1 MRNENAISNVEELDK
16 LEDNLLYLDELEEEL
31 QEQLDFEISEFD
43 FLKKEEEKIGSPEAL
58 GETIKGVIWEQV
70 MNQVAIVAGED
81 FIKENGGMTL
91 DLRDEAHI
99 QTAENFQNG
108 KIATHNYISKKN
120 LEYNYDRYKNKP
132 HNKFREKYVDKGMDK
147 VLKRAGELNKNGT
160 ETVTDIYTGR
170 QISTKTKLENG
181 KNNLE
186 AAQREHVIASAEIY
200 NNNPSLQMANDNEEL
215 AAIINDPENLQ
226 GYTTAKRNNR
236 KSDNSADKMEEQD
249 KTEHWKKANKK
260 AEDFINKKEK
270 EGEERLKEEGRKTQ
284 RAEAFKIGGK
294 ALRTAIVTL
303 LAGLL
308 KNIISK
314 LVKWFRSTK
323 RTFKALVEYIKE
335 AISSFLDNIKT
346 HIVNAGSGVITT
358 IASSIFGPIV
368 GILKKLWIILKQG
381 WKSLKEAFNYIK
393 NPENR
398 KKPIGILLLEVGKI
412 VIASLS
418 AIGAIV
424 LGEVIEKSLMTIPFL
439 AIEIPLLG
447 SLANIIG
454 IFMGASI
461 SGVIGAITI
470 NYIQSK
476 IEKKLKN
483 EVLTKQINKGN
494 EILVS
499 QAKIQK
505 VSEQKLVYTKVKT
518 TSNIEDRHNKFSEFI
533 EENEKDTNEKEKD
546 LKSELGEYIRN
557 TDKKLEEYTEKNK
570 IIITDEEIEK
580 QKKKEEEF
588 DNMNSLLSGLFD

>member
-1 MRNENAISNVEELDK
+1 MSNENAILNAEELDDLDEDLSY
-16 LEDNLLYLDELEEEL
+16 LEELEEEL
-31 QEQLDFEISEFD
+31 QEQLDFEISEFE
-43 FLKKEEEKIGSPEAL
+43 FIKKEKEKIGSPEAL

-70 MNQVAIVAGED
+70 MNQVATVAGED

-108 KIATHNYISKKN
+108 KIATHNYISKDK
-120 LEYNYDRYKNKP
+120 LEKNYDRYQNTSHKD
-132 HNKFREKYVDKGMDK
+132 FRKDYVNSGMDK
-147 VLKRAGELNKNGT
+147 TLKRAGDLNKEGV

-200 NNNPSLQMANDNEEL
+200 KNPSLQMANDNEEL
-215 AAIINDPENLQ
+215 AAVINDPENLQ
-226 GYTTAKRNNR
+226 GYTTAERNNR

-260 AEDFINKKEK
+260 AEDFVNKKEK

-294 ALRTAIVTL
+294 ALRTAIISL
-303 LAGLL
+303 LAELL

-314 LVKWFRSTK
+314 LVKWFRSGK
-323 RTFKALVEYIKE
+323 RNFKTLVKYIKE
-335 AISSFLDNIKT
+335 AISLFLDKIKT

-368 GILKKLWIILKQG
+368 GIFKKFWMILKKG
-381 WKSLKEAFNYIK
+381 WKALKEAFNFMR

-398 KKPIGILLLEVGKI
+398 KKPIGVILLEVGKI

-418 AIGAIV
+418 AIGAII
-424 LGEVIEKSLMTIPFL
+424 LGEVIEKALMTVPFL
-439 AIEIPLLG
+439 VIEIPLLG
-447 SLANIIG
+447 SLANILG
-454 IFMGASI
+454 IFIGASI
-461 SGVIGAITI
+461 SGIIGAIAI
-470 NYIQSK
+470 NYIQK
-476 IEKKLKN
+476 KLEKKLKN
-483 EVLTKQINKGN
+483 EATIKQIEKGN
-494 EILVS
+494 EILVA

-505 VSEQKLVYTKVKT
+505 VSEQKLVFTKMQT
-518 TSNIEDRHNKFSEFI
+518 ASNIKNRHDKLSEYI
-533 EENEKDTNEKEKD
+533 EENEKDIKEKEKD
-546 LKSELGEYIRN
+546 LKIE
-557 TDKKLEEYTEKNK
+557 LEEYIENSNKNLNDYIEENI
-570 IIITDEEIEK
+570 IIITNEEIEE
-580 QKKKEEEF
+580 QKKKDEEF
-588 DNMNSLLSGLFD
+588 DEIDSLLNGILD

>member
-1 MRNENAISNVEELDK
+1 MKSENAVLNVEK
-16 LEDNLLYLDELEEEL
+16 LEDLDENLLYLDELEEKL

-43 FLKKEEEKIGSPEAL
+43 FLMKEKEKIGSPEAL

-70 MNQVAIVAGED
+70 MNQVATVAGED

-99 QTAENFQNG
+99 QTTENFENG
-108 KIATHNYISKKN
+108 KIAKHNTEINYQERFDEWQSSFQKNEDGSIKTDMTGKKILTKEARAYYDEGREKGSATVHKDHTVSVAEITRDSEVAAHMSKEDKKN
-120 LEYNYDRYKNKP
+120 FANGDKNLKDLDAAANMSKSDKSMEEWLDSERDGKKPSERFNIDEDELRERDKIAREELEKQKAEG
-132 HNKFREKYVDKGMDK
+132 KKKSIE
-147 VLKRAGELNKNGT
+147 AGKK
-160 ETVTDIYTGR
+160 
-170 QISTKTKLENG
+170 S
-181 KNNLE
+181 
-186 AAQREHVIASAEIY
+186 QRE
-200 NNNPSLQMANDNEEL
+200 
-215 AAIINDPENLQ
+215 
-226 GYTTAKRNNR
+226 
-236 KSDNSADKMEEQD
+236 
-249 KTEHWKKANKK
+249 
-260 AEDFINKKEK
+260 
-270 EGEERLKEEGRKTQ
+270 
-284 RAEAFKIGGK
+284 EAFRIGGK

-303 LAGLL
+303 LAELL

-314 LVKWFRSTK
+314 LIKWFRTAK
-323 RTFKALVEYIKE
+323 RTFKTLVEYIKE

-346 HIVNAGSGVITT
+346 HVVNAGNGVITT

-368 GILKKLWIILKQG
+368 GVFKKLWMILKQG
-381 WKSLKEAFNYIK
+381 WKSLKEAFNYMK

-424 LGEVIEKSLMTIPFL
+424 LGEVIEKSLMAIPFL

-447 SLANIIG
+447 SLANILG
-454 IFMGASI
+454 IFMGASV
-461 SGVIGAITI
+461 SGVIGAIAI

-476 IEKKLKN
+476 LEKKLKN
-483 EVLTKQINKGN
+483 EALTKQINKGN
-494 EILVS
+494 EILVN

-505 VSEQKLVYTKVKT
+505 VSEQKLVYTKVQT
-518 TSNIEDRHNKFSEFI
+518 TSNIEDRHDKFSEFI

-546 LKSELGEYIRN
+546 LKSELEEYVRN
-557 TDKKLEEYTEKNK
+557 TDKKLEEYIEKNK

-588 DNMNSLLSGLFD
+588 DNMDSLLSGLFD

>member
-1 MRNENAISNVEELDK
+1 MRNENAISNFEELDK

-70 MNQVAIVAGED
+70 MNQVATVAGED

-108 KIATHNYISKKN
+108 KIATHNYISKEN

-215 AAIINDPENLQ
+215 AAVINDPENLQ

-323 RTFKALVEYIKE
+323 RTFKTLVEYIKE

-368 GILKKLWIILKQG
+368 SIFKKLWIILKQG
-381 WKSLKEAFNYIK
+381 WKSLKEAFNYI
-393 NPENR
+393 N
-398 KKPIGILLLEVGKI
+398 VG
-412 VIASLS
+412 
-418 AIGAIV
+418 
-424 LGEVIEKSLMTIPFL
+424 
-439 AIEIPLLG
+439 
-447 SLANIIG
+447 
-454 IFMGASI
+454 
-461 SGVIGAITI
+461 
-470 NYIQSK
+470 
-476 IEKKLKN
+476 
-483 EVLTKQINKGN
+483 
-494 EILVS
+494 
-499 QAKIQK
+499 
-505 VSEQKLVYTKVKT
+505 VKM
-518 TSNIEDRHNKFSEFI
+518 K
-533 EENEKDTNEKEKD
+533 
-546 LKSELGEYIRN
+546 
-557 TDKKLEEYTEKNK
+557 
-570 IIITDEEIEK
+570 
-580 QKKKEEEF
+580 
-588 DNMNSLLSGLFD
+588 

>member
-1 MRNENAISNVEELDK
+1 MKSENEVLNVEK
-16 LEDNLLYLDELEEEL
+16 LEDLDENLLYLDELEEKL

-43 FLKKEEEKIGSPEAL
+43 FLMKEKEKIGSPEAL

-70 MNQVAIVAGED
+70 MNQVATVAGED

-99 QTAENFQNG
+99 QTTENFENG
-108 KIATHNYISKKN
+108 KIAKHNTEINYQERFDEWQSSFQKNEDGSIKTDMTGKKILTKEARAYYDEGREKGSATVHKDHTVSVAEITRDSEAAAHMSKEDKKN
-120 LEYNYDRYKNKP
+120 FANGDKNLKDLDAAANMSKSDKSMEEWLDSERDGKKPSERFNIDEDELRESDKIAREELEKQKAEG
-132 HNKFREKYVDKGMDK
+132 KKKSIE
-147 VLKRAGELNKNGT
+147 AGKK
-160 ETVTDIYTGR
+160 
-170 QISTKTKLENG
+170 S
-181 KNNLE
+181 
-186 AAQREHVIASAEIY
+186 QRE
-200 NNNPSLQMANDNEEL
+200 
-215 AAIINDPENLQ
+215 
-226 GYTTAKRNNR
+226 
-236 KSDNSADKMEEQD
+236 
-249 KTEHWKKANKK
+249 
-260 AEDFINKKEK
+260 
-270 EGEERLKEEGRKTQ
+270 
-284 RAEAFKIGGK
+284 EAFRIGGK

-303 LAGLL
+303 LAELL

-314 LVKWFRSTK
+314 LIKWFRTAK
-323 RTFKALVEYIKE
+323 RTFKTLVEYIKE

-346 HIVNAGSGVITT
+346 HVVNAGNGVITT

-368 GILKKLWIILKQG
+368 GVFKKLWMILKQG
-381 WKSLKEAFNYIK
+381 WKSLKEAFNYMK

-424 LGEVIEKSLMTIPFL
+424 LGEVIEKSLMAIPFL

-447 SLANIIG
+447 SLANILG
-454 IFMGASI
+454 IFIGASV
-461 SGVIGAITI
+461 SGVIGAIAI

-476 IEKKLKN
+476 LEKKLKI
-483 EVLTKQINKGN
+483 EALTKQINKGN
-494 EILVS
+494 EILVN

-505 VSEQKLVYTKVKT
+505 VSEQKLVYTKVQT
-518 TSNIEDRHNKFSEFI
+518 TSNIEDRHDKFSEFI

-546 LKSELGEYIRN
+546 LKSELEEYVRN
-557 TDKKLEEYTEKNK
+557 TDKKLEEYIEKNK

-588 DNMNSLLSGLFD
+588 DNMDSLLSGLFD